1 MSLSDLPG
9 HVPDPSVVAA
19 SPGGG
24 STAALAEPERR
35 VRPLWTTGVVLVNVG
50 INAAFFGPIQVL
62 LGQQAAHFSDG
73 DKEAILALV
82 TGAGAAVSLVANPLF
97 GAFSDRTTS
106 RLGRRVPWVV
116 FGAILGAAALIAL
129 AGAPNVA
136 VMTILWCLVQAGCNG
151 AYAAIT
157 AAIPDRVP
165 VPQRG
170 AVGGLAAM
178 GQTVGILIGA
188 VIAAVVSGNFGLG
201 YLVCAAALIAGV
213 ALYFFKSDDVPLPAQ
228 ARPPFSLAGFA
239 RGFWISPVLYPDF
252 AWAWLTRLLVNI
264 GNHMVTL
271 YLLFFLADAVHL
283 KETQGIEPAF
293 GVLILTGLYAV
304 MLIITSVIG
313 GPLSDR
319 MGKRKPL
326 VIASSVIIA
335 VASLILAFAPTW
347 VGAIAGATVLG
358 IGFGAYLAV
367 DFALITQVLPSALD
381 RGKDLGVINI
391 ANSLPQV
398 LAPLIAF
405 PFVTLWG
412 GYVSLYIAAAVIG
425 LLGAVF
431 VVKIKGVD

>member
-1 MSLSDLPG
+1 MSLSDLSG
-9 HVPDPSVVAA
+9 ASPDPSRGNLTAGSPAA
-19 SPGGG
+19 V
-24 STAALAEPERR
+24 ALAEPERA
-35 VRPLWTTGVVLVNVG
+35 VRPVWVTGVVLVNVG
-50 INAAFFGPIQVL
+50 INAAFFGPLQVL
-62 LGQQAAHFSDG
+62 LGQQAAAFSEA

-106 RLGRRVPWVV
+106 RLGRRVPWVL

-136 VMTILWCLVQAGCNG
+136 IMALLWCLVQAGCNG
-151 AYAAIT
+151 AYAAVT

-165 VPQRG
+165 VVQRG
-170 AVGGLAAM
+170 TVGGLAAM

-188 VIAAVVSGNFGLG
+188 VIAAAVTGNFAAG
-201 YLVCAAALIAGV
+201 YLFCAVALLAGV
-213 ALYFFKSDDVPLPAQ
+213 VLYFFKSDDVPLPAG

-239 RGFWISPVLYPDF
+239 KGFWISPVLYPDF

-271 YLLFFLADAVHL
+271 YLLFFLKDAVHL
-283 KETQGIEPAF
+283 QETQGIAPEF

-304 MLIITSVIG
+304 MVMVTSVVG
-313 GPLSDR
+313 GRLSDR

-326 VIASSVIIA
+326 VIISSVIIA
-335 VASLILAFAPTW
+335 AASLILAFAPNWT
-347 VGAIAGATVLG
+347 GALLGASVLG
-358 IGFGAYLAV
+358 IGFGCYLAV
-367 DFALITQVLPSALD
+367 DFALITQVLPTSLS
-381 RGKDLGVINI
+381 RGKDLGVLNV

-412 GYVSLYIAAAVIG
+412 GYVSLYVAAAVIG

>member
-9 HVPDPSVVAA
+9 NIPDASLVAA
-19 SPGGG
+19 SRGG
-24 STAALAEPERR
+24 SSTTALAEPERR

-62 LGQQAAHFSDG
+62 LGQQAAHFSEG

-136 VMTILWCLVQAGCNG
+136 VMTILWCFVQAGCNG

-188 VIAAVVSGNFGLG
+188 VIAAVVSGNFGVG
-201 YLVCAAALIAGV
+201 YLVCAAALVAGV
-213 ALYFFKSDDVPLPAQ
+213 ALYFFKSDDVTLPAG

-271 YLLFFLADAVHL
+271 YLLFFLSDAVHL

-304 MLIITSVIG
+304 MVIITSVIG

-347 VGAIAGATVLG
+347 AGAIIGASVLG

-412 GYVSLYIAAAVIG
+412 GYVSLYVAAAVIG

-431 VVKIKGVD
+431 VVKIKGVA